1 MTRVIYWRGARCFGG
16 KKQARF
22 ERLLGNITFPDV
34 VVLAFN
40 RIDFDW
46 VIINVLECFH
56 EDLHTNRLAAN
67 YCFLLAYK
75 KAQSNYFLTQ
85 IL

>member
-22 ERLLGNITFPDV
+22 VRLLGNITFPDV

-56 EDLHTNRLAAN
+56 EDLHTNRLAQTIAS
-67 YCFLLAYK
+67 CWPTRK
-75 KAQSNYFLTQ
+75 HSQ
-85 IL
+85 IIF